1 MKLEHIAGEALFVD
15 YAGNKLQLVN
25 KQAGELE
32 EVEVFVA
39 ILASGQYAYVEA
51 CRS

>member
-1 MKLEHIAGEALFVD
+1 MKLEHIAGEAMFVD
-15 YAGNKLQLVN
+15 YGGKKLKLVN
-25 KQAGELE
+25 KQASELE

-39 ILASGQYAYVEA
+39 ILASSQYTYVEA